1 MLYLSSEQTGIHGF
15 QFMHTSYQRKN
26 FIYYL
31 ADQSCKVLIAFP
43 ECPQSPAEV
52 VSEGDEWPEG
62 FSEKGGCS
70 ASYRICTQ
78 QPAGFV
84 KTPTTEGL
92 GPSWAGGDACAQ
104 QGGKNCF
111 PRALTDRRP
120 VLKAQVT
127 LLH

>member
-31 ADQSCKVLIAFP
+31 ADQSCKVLIALP

-52 VSEGDEWPEG
+52 VSEGDEWPDG
-62 FSEKGGCS
+62 FSEKVGCS
-70 ASYRICTQ
+70 ASHRMCTQ

-84 KTPTTEGL
+84 KTPMTEGL
-92 GPSWAGGDACAQ
+92 GPSRVGGMLVLSK
-104 QGGKNCF
+104 GEKTLF
-111 PRALTDRRP
+111 PPCSDR
-120 VLKAQVT
+120 
-127 LLH
+127 